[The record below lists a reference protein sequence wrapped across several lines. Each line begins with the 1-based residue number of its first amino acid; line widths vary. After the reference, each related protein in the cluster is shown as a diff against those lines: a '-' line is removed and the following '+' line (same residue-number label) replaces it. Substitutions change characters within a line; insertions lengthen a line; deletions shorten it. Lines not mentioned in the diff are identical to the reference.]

1 MQNEI
6 PTVLTSLKTREWR
19 KKEEKNGECM
29 NKSSWLLDMQVF
41 YYVVVCIF
49 LSENLVKRSK
59 MTIIKPPCCYVWMRC
74 ARMTTCCFLF
84 RHIRH
89 FFFCLFFNLFLVCI
103 FCSPISF
110 VPSLFYTWHSS
121 HFVVGAYRRYFI
133 SIKSSN
139 KPPMS
144 ISHFMLMFIH
154 FLIHF
159 CLWFLLKEMFAMDLC
174 VRRVCMWLML
184 LPLILFFLSVPFIA
198 Q

>member
-1 MQNEI
+1 M
-6 PTVLTSLKTREWR
+6 LS
-19 KKEEKNGECM
+19 CM
-29 NKSSWLLDMQVF
+29 NEMCSNDYLLFSFSSHSTL
-41 YYVVVCIF
+41 
-49 LSENLVKRSK
+49 
-59 MTIIKPPCCYVWMRC
+59 
-74 ARMTTCCFLF
+74 
-84 RHIRH
+84 
-89 FFFCLFFNLFLVCI
+89 LFFPF
-103 FCSPISF
+103 FQSISCLYF
-110 VPSLFYTWHSS
+110 WFAHLLRPVPFYTWHSS
-121 HFVVGAYRRYFI
+121 HFAVGAYRRYFI